1 MPGPVE
7 RWKGHEQE
15 YMLRPSESLR
25 AAVDAKKAEMGLEPN
40 ASFAGM
46 HVRRGDKVKARPTRY
61 CSPIR
66 PTHFKPLFLEFNSV
80 SGLVSKSWYRSPF
93 DHCHYH
99 CHSELSVPKIPPTDS
114 PNDRAGYDQFVSRP
128 WIQRR

>member
-1 MPGPVE
+1 
-7 RWKGHEQE
+7 
-15 YMLRPSESLR
+15 MLRPSESLR

-80 SGLVSKSWYRSPF
+80 SGLVSKSWYRSRSSTTTATQHCPF
-93 DHCHYH
+93 RK
-99 CHSELSVPKIPPTDS
+99 SRRPT
-114 PNDRAGYDQFVSRP
+114 
-128 WIQRR
+128 RRTIERVTINS